1 MRVLMVLCALVA
13 APFVAGVSQGG
24 HDAQQCWSDW
34 HAQHQTHAN
43 NGKHLGWAKQVVPC
57 PPSAQP
63 PPNQPPT
70 ASFSASCNGL
80 SCGFTDA
87 SSDLDGLVASWSW
100 AFGDAGTATT
110 QSVSHAYGAAGTY
123 TVQLTVTDNQGAT
136 GTTSQS
142 VTVTAPSPTNSVDG
156 RVYSASTGVGIAGWS
171 VELSGMVGA
180 TGAAFSATV
189 QTGPDGSYVFSGLPD
204 GSFTVCQGT
213 GPGGASPA
221 QVFPTRGP
229 TCTFGPGFGPYPLA
243 GGQGASWNNFGN
255 TP

>member
-24 HDAQQCWSDW
+24 HDAQQCGSDW

-70 ASFSASCNGL
+70 AVFSASCNGL

-87 SSDLDGLVASWSW
+87 SSDPDGLVASWSW

-110 QSVSHAYGAAGTY
+110 QSVSHAYGAAGADNR
-123 TVQLTVTDNQGAT
+123 QLTGKEKPGAT
-136 GTTSQS
+136 GPPSQA
-142 VTVTAPSPTNSVDG
+142 VNGNAPDP
-156 RVYSASTGVGIAGWS
+156 
-171 VELSGMVGA
+171 
-180 TGAAFSATV
+180 
-189 QTGPDGSYVFSGLPD
+189 P
-204 GSFTVCQGT
+204 
-213 GPGGASPA
+213 
-221 QVFPTRGP
+221 
-229 TCTFGPGFGPYPLA
+229 
-243 GGQGASWNNFGN
+243 
-255 TP
+255 

>member
-24 HDAQQCWSDW
+24 HDAQQCGSDW

-57 PPSAQP
+57 PPPAPQPNP

-70 ASFSASCNGL
+70 ASFSASCSGL

-87 SSDLDGLVASWSW
+87 SSDPGGLVASWSW
-100 AFGDAGTATT
+100 AFGDGGTATT

-123 TVQLTVTDNQGAT
+123 TVQLTVTDNLGAT

-142 VTVTAPSPTNSVDG
+142 VTVT
-156 RVYSASTGVGIAGWS
+156 
-171 VELSGMVGA
+171 
-180 TGAAFSATV
+180 
-189 QTGPDGSYVFSGLPD
+189 
-204 GSFTVCQGT
+204 
-213 GPGGASPA
+213 
-221 QVFPTRGP
+221 
-229 TCTFGPGFGPYPLA
+229 
-243 GGQGASWNNFGN
+243 
-255 TP
+255 

>member
-1 MRVLMVLCALVA
+1 MRVLMVLCAVRA

-24 HDAQQCWSDW
+24 HAAQQCGSDW

-100 AFGDAGTATT
+100 GFGDRSEERRVGKECR
-110 QSVSHAYGAAGTY
+110 SRW
-123 TVQLTVTDNQGAT
+123 
-136 GTTSQS
+136 
-142 VTVTAPSPTNSVDG
+142 SP
-156 RVYSASTGVGIAGWS
+156 YH
-171 VELSGMVGA
+171 
-180 TGAAFSATV
+180 
-189 QTGPDGSYVFSGLPD
+189 
-204 GSFTVCQGT
+204 
-213 GPGGASPA
+213 
-221 QVFPTRGP
+221 
-229 TCTFGPGFGPYPLA
+229 
-243 GGQGASWNNFGN
+243 
-255 TP
+255 

>member
-24 HDAQQCWSDW
+24 HDAQQCGSDW

-142 VTVTAPSPTNSVDG
+142 VTVQPPPTQPPQGTNAVTGNVFNVITFAPYD
-156 RVYSASTGVGIAGWS
+156 GWS
-171 VELSGMVGA
+171 IEL
-180 TGAAFSATV
+180 TGTVNATV
-189 QTGPDGSYVFSGLPD
+189 KTDPSGTYVFNGLPD
-204 GSFTVCQGT
+204 GTYTVCQGL
-213 GPGGASPA
+213 GPLGQQPTQKSP
-221 QVFPTRGP
+221 TMGP
-229 TCTFGPGFGPYPLA
+229 TCPFGPGFGPFALS
-243 GGQGASWNNFGN
+243 GGSVADFNNFRN
-255 TP
+255 TAP